1 MFFAHQMTFQSPT
14 NGDTAPFL
22 SHWNKLIGTAIRHT
36 ITVLELPPSESCSSR
51 VSLEFLYGMCWDFPS
66 TNADMT
72 FPRVDNDR
80 LIFVASFNRW
90 PVAPVLDCLSEPYI
104 HTSTATPPRLI
115 RSGEK
120 QHTFAVNAWCQFL
133 IKFSRY
139 HTHTH
144 NHLTALCPGLPRWA
158 GTRKVKPMWVL
169 LKQETVSGS
178 GISWA
183 ICKSAPRSRQ
193 ITTPAPHHSDFYRL
207 DALPDAQ
214 PTASKHWRHWIF
226 QLSTIRY

>member
-66 TNADMT
+66 TKADMT

-133 IKFSRY
+133 IKFSSY
-139 HTHTH
+139 HTHTQSF
-144 NHLTALCPGLPRWA
+144 N
-158 GTRKVKPMWVL
+158 GTL
-169 LKQETVSGS
+169 SGTTQVSRYQKGKTNVGFTEARDS
-178 GISWA
+178 EW
-183 ICKSAPRSRQ
+183 Q
-193 ITTPAPHHSDFYRL
+193 WH
-207 DALPDAQ
+207 
-214 PTASKHWRHWIF
+214 
-226 QLSTIRY
+226 QLGHMQVCTSL